1 MNSIALQESQLN
13 NIERDLKNP
22 VLQAR
27 RESLTPQMG
36 SIQVW
41 IKEQFL
47 IIIFL
52 MHFIF
57 KKLNAIFYFKF

>member
-1 MNSIALQESQLN
+1 MNSIALQESELN

-22 VLQAR
+22 VLRAK